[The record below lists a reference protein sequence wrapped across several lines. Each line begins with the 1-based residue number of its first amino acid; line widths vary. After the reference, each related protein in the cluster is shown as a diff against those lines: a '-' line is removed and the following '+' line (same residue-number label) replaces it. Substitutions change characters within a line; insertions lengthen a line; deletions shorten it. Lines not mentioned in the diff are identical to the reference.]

1 MLTCMCSWAVLLS
14 TIPVANEAK
23 IPILA
28 AVANTQKANLEDF
41 SHYFIQTQANA
52 MQEAA
57 AAAQF
62 VARHKNWE
70 KVAIAAYDYE
80 WGQTSSKV
88 FTDELRRLRPDMH
101 IDAPMYIKLGE
112 SNMTP
117 YITAL
122 MARQPD
128 VIFAVMFGGGLNNL
142 VKQGDGYGLF
152 KKTDLVTLTTYD
164 FLMSAGSSIHPGK
177 VHGIARAPINSL
189 MNNHKPKDLI
199 TRSKAA
205 NQAHRTTVGLGQRV
219 Y

>member
-88 FTDELRRLRPDMH
+88 FNDELRRQDRKSGVWGKSVSVRVEL
-101 IDAPMYIKLGE
+101 
-112 SNMTP
+112 
-117 YITAL
+117 
-122 MARQPD
+122 
-128 VIFAVMFGGGLNNL
+128 GGG
-142 VKQGDGYGLF
+142 GIMT
-152 KKTDLVTLTTYD
+152 KK
-164 FLMSAGSSIHPGK
+164 
-177 VHGIARAPINSL
+177 
-189 MNNHKPKDLI
+189 
-199 TRSKAA
+199 
-205 NQAHRTTVGLGQRV
+205 
-219 Y
+219 